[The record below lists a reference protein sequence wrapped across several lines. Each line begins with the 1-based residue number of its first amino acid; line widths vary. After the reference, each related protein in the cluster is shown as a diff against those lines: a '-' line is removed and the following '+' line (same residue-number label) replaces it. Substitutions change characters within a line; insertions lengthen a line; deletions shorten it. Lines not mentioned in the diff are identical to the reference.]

1 MLGTRYHTSVVLFLR
16 GETMRNLI
24 ILLIVMLC
32 SSCALPPADIPN
44 APQEKAP
51 AVVFD
56 IDGTLTPRPIEVW
69 EARDNAT
76 KVVQLFA
83 DKGYK
88 IIYLSARPKL
98 FQANIPNWL
107 KKEGFPDGSV
117 NVPETAEDEKDAAH
131 FKTRILRDFQAHGWK
146 IEFAFGDSTTDFD
159 AYAAVGIPKERVFAL
174 QREGETSC
182 QKGTWQACL
191 TGWAEHMNSISK

>member
-1 MLGTRYHTSVVLFLR
+1 
-16 GETMRNLI
+16 MRNQI
-24 ILLIVMLC
+24 ILLIVMLY

-83 DKGYK
+83 DRGYK
-88 IIYLSARPKL
+88 IIYLSARTKF
-98 FQANIPNWL
+98 FQADIPNWL

-131 FKTRILRDFQAHGWK
+131 FKTRILQDFQRHGWQ

-182 QKGTWQACL
+182 QKGTWHTCL
-191 TGWAEHMNSISK
+191 TGWAEYMNSFTK